1 MTPLLRPALATLLPA
16 LPEAVQQRL
25 TLMGWTEAGPSDLP
39 RRLRDPERA
48 LRRALGG
55 PQPVSLV
62 DLELDPER
70 WHGRF
75 LSTAGPLTWQK
86 LPGHAAGLGRLWVD
100 TSLIALSSPGAR
112 VAPAGGRVRI
122 LGIVLA
128 DPQVRRGHKDAH
140 KEPGGYGQDGLFI
153 AQLIAVAMQ
162 PEVPPK

>member
-1 MTPLLRPALATLLPA
+1 MTPPLRPPLATLLPA
-16 LPEAVQQRL
+16 LPAAVQQRL
-25 TLMGWTEAGPSDLP
+25 AIMGWTEAGPADRP

-75 LSTAGPLTWQK
+75 LSTTGPLTWQRP
-86 LPGHAAGLGRLWVD
+86 PGGVAGLGRLWVD
-100 TSLIALSSPGAR
+100 TTSVALPHPGGRA
-112 VAPAGGRVRI
+112 VASGTRVRI
-122 LGIVLA
+122 LGILLA
-128 DPQVRRGHKDAH
+128 DPQVRADHQAAH

-153 AQLIAVAMQ
+153 AQLIAVGMQ

>member
-1 MTPLLRPALATLLPA
+1 MTSPLRPALATLLPA
-16 LPEAVQQRL
+16 LPEAAQQRL
-25 TLMGWTEAGPSDLP
+25 LIMGWTAAGPLELP

-86 LPGHAAGLGRLWVD
+86 PPGRAASLGRLWVD
-100 TSLIALSSPGAR
+100 PTLIALGSPVGR
-112 VAPAGGRVRI
+112 VVAAGTRVRI
-122 LGIVLA
+122 LGILLA
-128 DPQVRRGHKDAH
+128 DPQVRRSHQDAH
-140 KEPGGYGQDGLFI
+140 KEPGGYGQDALFI
-153 AQLIAVAMQ
+153 AQLIAVGMQ